1 MLKRDLFVYKLNV
14 FFKFL
19 DPQSTIQMGSS
30 TSTPIRRSVRWRSA
44 NTAPAPA
51 PQTACNPAPDPQTA
65 SNTTPDPQTAS
76 NPAPA
81 PQTAC
86 NLLQQQQPQSIVDF
100 SYIRPSTWFNNN

>member
-1 MLKRDLFVYKLNV
+1 MYFLNL
-14 FFKFL
+14 L